1 MFHDHSW
8 YIVHTKH
15 QQDRICAEALERK
28 RFGVYLPMGQRVV
41 KHARR
46 EEVVMRPALGRYLF
60 VGFDPEQPLGRLMSE
75 VKRTIGV
82 EWMIQPAGSRAPLPV
97 PPSIVEALRNA
108 EDAGF
113 FDDPKCIRIRDHLAM
128 ASGSVARLPKRG
140 DKVRVMEGPF
150 AGFLAEVASAPSEAR
165 IEIVIK
171 HARMPGR
178 FTTSLA
184 KLEKVA

>member
-28 RFGVYLPMGQRVV
+28 RFGVYLPMGQRIV

-60 VGFDPEQPLGRLMSE
+60 VGFDPEGQVGRMMSE

-82 EWMIQPAGSRAPLPV
+82 EWMIQPAGTRSPLPI
-97 PPSIVEALRNA
+97 PPSIVEALRRA
-108 EDAGF
+108 EDAGL
-113 FDDPKCIRIRDHLAM
+113 FDDPKCIRIRD
-128 ASGSVARLPKRG
+128 ASAIPNRLPKPG
-140 DKVRVMEGPF
+140 DLMRVMEGPF
-150 AGFLAEVASAPSEAR
+150 SGFLAEVARASSEHR

-171 HARMPGR
+171 HARMGGR

>member
-1 MFHDHSW
+1 MFHDHNW
-8 YIVHTKH
+8 FIVHTKF

-28 RFGVYLPMGQRVV
+28 RFGVYLPMGQRIV

-60 VGFDPEQPLGRLMSE
+60 VGFDPEAQIGRLMSE

-97 PPSIVEALRNA
+97 PPAIVEALRTA
-108 EDAGF
+108 EDAGL
-113 FDDPKCIRIRDHLAM
+113 FDDPRCIRIRDGMSLA
-128 ASGSVARLPKRG
+128 SRLPKRG

-150 AGFLAEVASAPSEAR
+150 AGFLAEVASAPSESR
-165 IEIVIK
+165 IEIVI
-171 HARMPGR
+171 RQSRFGGR
-178 FTTSLA
+178 LTTSLA

>member
-28 RFGVYLPMGQRVV
+28 RFGVYLPMGQRIV

-60 VGFDPEQPLGRLMSE
+60 VGFDPEGQLGRMMSE

-82 EWMIQPAGSRAPLPV
+82 EWMIQPAGTRAPLPV
-97 PPSIVEALRNA
+97 PPSIVEALRAA

-113 FDDPKCIRIRDHLAM
+113 FDDPKCIRIRDGQTM
-128 ASGSVARLPKRG
+128 VARLPRCG
-140 DKVRVMEGPF
+140 DLVRVMEGPF
-150 AGFLAEVASAPSEAR
+150 AGFLAEVARAPSENR

-171 HARMPGR
+171 HARMGGR